1 MSFKNIVS
9 DLKVTPYEELDL
21 MIKWLGPE
29 STKHA
34 INIRASHLNNPELHV
49 GLKRVWER
57 LDEKYG
63 AAEMVE
69 ESLKRNVENFQTLQ
83 R

>member
-1 MSFKNIVS
+1 MAE
-9 DLKVTPYEELDL
+9 LKVTPFEELDL
-21 MIKWLGPE
+21 LAKWLGVE
-29 STKHA
+29 SARQA
-34 INIRASHLNNPELHV
+34 INIRGSNMNNPEL

-69 ESLKRNVENFQTLQ
+69 ESLKKEAQ
-83 R
+83 RLSDTYPQR